1 MPSMSLLKSLPIPCA
16 HPGRVTSMNWHE
28 SLAAARANAR
38 LGEDREHG
46 LECWQAVGMFP
57 SVSLRC
63 LIAKIAVKASQ
74 GSRDVMDV
82 TAAAMVIGTGALPA
96 A

>member
-1 MPSMSLLKSLPIPCA
+1 
-16 HPGRVTSMNWHE
+16 MNWHE
-28 SLAAARANAR
+28 CLVAARANAR

-57 SVSLRC
+57 SVSLRY

-74 GSRDVMDV
+74 GAETLWM
-82 TAAAMVIGTGALPA
+82 
-96 A
+96 